1 MKRKSTKK
9 KVDELRR
16 DYDLTTF
23 KGGIRGK
30 YYKRATA
37 GTKLVLITPDV
48 AKRFPDSQS
57 VNRALR
63 LLLDAAGIGQQ
74 ISRATAQRIA
84 HGQTSPQ
91 FLFPRF

>member
-1 MKRKSTKK
+1 MKRKSTQK

-16 DYDLTTF
+16 EYDLTEL

-37 GTKLVLITPDV
+37 GTNLVLIDPDLS
-48 AKRFPDSQS
+48 KRFPDSQS

-63 LLLDAAGIGQQ
+63 LLLDAAGIGQK
-74 ISRATAQRIA
+74 ISRVAAQKIA
-84 HGQTSPQ
+84 HG
-91 FLFPRF
+91 

>member
-1 MKRKSTKK
+1 MRKKSAKT

-16 DYDLTTF
+16 EYDLTTL

-30 YYKRATA
+30 YYQQATA
-37 GTKLVLITPDV
+37 GTNLVLIDPDL

-63 LLLDAAGIGQQ
+63 LLLDAAGIGQKV
-74 ISRATAQRIA
+74 SRGAPQKIA
-84 HGQTSPQ
+84 HG
-91 FLFPRF
+91 